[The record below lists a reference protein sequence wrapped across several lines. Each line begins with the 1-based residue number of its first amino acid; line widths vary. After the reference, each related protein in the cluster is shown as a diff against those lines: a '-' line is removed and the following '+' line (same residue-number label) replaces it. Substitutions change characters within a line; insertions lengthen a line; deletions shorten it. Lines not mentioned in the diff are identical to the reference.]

1 MYLCNVEIKEVKSK
15 QMDKQELKKQILH
28 RLMELKAEDQ
38 MNRFVFTELANENYK
53 DLRMDEVLDFANDI
67 QKEVERLEQ
76 LLKELD

>member
-1 MYLCNVEIKEVKSK
+1 
-15 QMDKQELKKQILH
+15 MDKQELKKQILH